1 MMHFLQMSGTTILV
15 FAIAVAI
22 LGVGAW
28 GVAMLVYWDAFW
40 PDMEAWTTYRAGFA
54 SLLVLAL
61 VALGQQR

>member
-1 MMHFLQMSGTTILV
+1 MTNFLKMTGITILV
-15 FAIAVAI
+15 FAIAVVV

-40 PDMEAWTTYRAGFA
+40 PDLEAWTTYRAGFA
-54 SLLVLAL
+54 SMLVLML